1 MIVQDKKLISSAR
14 VKFIFADE
22 TCWQQGETFQS
33 RINDF
38 IKDKNIY
45 DIQYVTDSDG
55 DFVMVVY
62 QVVGAER
69 QMNLNLLELKND
81 YRNPIKLFS
90 RIVYWR

>member
-14 VKFIFADE
+14 VKFIFAGE

-62 QVVGAER
+62 QVVGSGKTDEFKPVGE
-69 QMNLNLLELKND
+69 NEK
-81 YRNPIKLFS
+81 
-90 RIVYWR
+90 